1 MTLNKQW
8 NWSSSTKLNWSS
20 STVSAS
26 WTQLELLNR
35 IQWSKVQI
43 PLTSTFYSYFRAL
56 QWWIPYIIYMKNI
69 LLLHFKI
76 LLFWT
81 TVFSKRQEKLVPCI
95 NGKKTQRITYFE
107 FCWPAFG
114 KFCNL
119 NCTLLHSNY
128 RIVATIYIQIFCNKQ
143 WISRIIFRLTPK
155 SLFQGGSS
163 IWYVWWK
170 LGYAYSGLLH
180 LKLKTTKKNRK
191 IVPKWKD
198 EHHLSHMGG
207 NL

>member
-1 MTLNKQW
+1 MWLPQENFNQNIRGNCRRQLLKLNLTLNKQW
-8 NWSSSTKLNWSS
+8 NWSSSTKL
-20 STVSAS
+20 TVSAS

-95 NGKKTQRITYFE
+95 NGKKLKESLILSFADLLLVS
-107 FCWPAFG
+107 FV
-114 KFCNL
+114 
-119 NCTLLHSNY
+119 TLTVHY
-128 RIVATIYIQIFCNKQ
+128 YIQI
-143 WISRIIFRLTPK
+143 IEL
-155 SLFQGGSS
+155 
-163 IWYVWWK
+163 
-170 LGYAYSGLLH
+170 
-180 LKLKTTKKNRK
+180 
-191 IVPKWKD
+191 
-198 EHHLSHMGG
+198 
-207 NL
+207 